1 MCADVLPIS
10 PTQTAVAARGVLG
23 ANDRIGIALIG
34 CGARGRGLAAH
45 LGQIEGAELR
55 AVSDAYRLR
64 MQQAIPPGDARV
76 QAYAD
81 YRRVLDSREVDAVIV
96 ATPDHWHVPMTLQ
109 ALQAGKDIYVEK
121 PVTHGLNEGEALLE
135 AVDSSHRVVAT
146 GTQQRSWG
154 HFLEAKEL
162 VTQGALGKITFVRC
176 HWSQNYSG
184 FRAQAAEE
192 VDLNELDWDG
202 WLGPAPKQPFDATR
216 FHFWRFFWDFG
227 GGSVTDLMTHW
238 IAVIQWYMG
247 SAQVSEVRAFGT
259 TYTNHWLEAPDTVVA
274 TMAFPEGYTAVFEG
288 NMTFGLLGCGIEFR
302 GDKAMMVL
310 NRDGYA
316 IYDEGMMP
324 LEAVSLPEPTYEYR
338 RSDSAS
344 WSERVD
350 GTGTLD
356 NLRDWLGCV
365 RSRALPNAHIR
376 AGVESAA
383 TSHWVNRAI
392 REGNAI
398 TIP

>member
-10 PTQTAVAARGVLG
+10 PTQTAMAARGVLG
-23 ANDRIGIALIG
+23 ANDRIGVALIG

-135 AVDSSHRVVAT
+135 AVDSSRRVVAT

-162 VTQGALGKITFVRC
+162 VAQGALGKITFVRC

-238 IAVIQWYMG
+238 IDVIQWYMG

-274 TMAFPEGYTAVFEG
+274 AMAFAEGYTAVFEG

-365 RSRALPNAHIR
+365 RNRALPNAHIR